1 MATAGRVVTMGLTFQ
16 NVNKILDL
24 CAHNIPTCTMYTH
37 TQLLWTSWLTWHV
50 RLVDTMYVA
59 GLYEPSLSDGIFYE
73 ATYQM
78 QLPILIRVEFEGTM
92 LLETSKDFNA
102 ESLNRPIVTPR
113 GAKNDVGHF
122 GHETGKLGAMVGGE
136 PCNRCC
142 LCSERVGQRAIKCV

>member
-1 MATAGRVVTMGLTFQ
+1 MVTAGRVVTMGLTFQ

-113 GAKNDVGHF
+113 GAKNDVGKSPSGTRQASWEPWWAVNHA
-122 GHETGKLGAMVGGE
+122 TGVVSAQKGRG
-136 PCNRCC
+136 R
-142 LCSERVGQRAIKCV
+142 GQ